1 MTFLCLGVQYSE
13 LWVGDIRENLAH
25 NKLHVSSKYNG
36 FQGLQSSYVNNEKL
50 KYFHYPQF

>member
-36 FQGLQSSYVNNEKL
+36 FQGLQSSDVNNEKL
-50 KYFHYPQF
+50 